1 MRLNK
6 NMKLARVRIT
16 KVSWIAA
23 VLFILGNLGLAQ
35 GAFSHQD
42 HDSAQGH
49 ISSRGTIELVSGHDG
64 LGAKEYM
71 GEIFQK
77 LNSQH
82 APPSCKSSRRKIRK
96 AGGGIRNL
104 ARWEC

>member
-16 KVSWIAA
+16 KISWIAA

-49 ISSRGTIELVSGHDG
+49 ISSRGTIELVSGHDD
-64 LGAKEYM
+64 LDAKEYM

-82 APPSCKSSRRKIRK
+82 ALKLQI
-96 AGGGIRNL
+96 L
-104 ARWEC
+104 